1 MCKITVVGLGPGDE
15 KFLTV
20 EAVEFLK
27 KCENLF
33 IRTEKHPTNKYI
45 KNLGIDY
52 KTFDNLYE
60 EAETFEDVYNDIA
73 DVLIEE
79 AKKRDVVYGVPGNPF
94 VAERT
99 VEILQDKYD
108 DLEFIYGVSFVDV
121 VFTSLKIDPVN
132 GMAVVDALNMKHIS
146 NDVYNIIIQVYNQ
159 MVAAS
164 VKVHLSEYY
173 DDDQEIYVVKSAG
186 IRDQEVIKKVFLWEL
201 DHYDV
206 FDHLTTLVIEPVSED
221 VRRKGFGDL
230 VDVMKVLRGEDGC
243 PWDRKQTHESL
254 KKYLLE
260 EAYEV
265 LETIDGEDSEHL
277 EEELGDLL
285 LQIVFHGLIEEEM
298 GYFNLT
304 DVTDKITEKLI
315 RRHPHVFGELEAD
328 TPDKVETIWNGV
340 KQKEND
346 QSYSDRMKSLS
357 KSSPALIRASKVQSI
372 AREIGF
378 DWDDVTPA
386 IEKVKEE
393 LNEVI
398 FEMKNSRTD
407 KYEEELGDLLFA
419 VVNVVRLSKLDPEI
433 ALDRTINKFIKRFK
447 HIEFSDLSKEKGIK
461 KMKLEEMDA
470 LWEEAKK
477 KNIDK

>member
-1 MCKITVVGLGPGDE
+1 MYKITIVGLGPGDE
-15 KFLTV
+15 KFLTI
-20 EAVEFLK
+20 EAIEFLK

-52 KTFDNLYE
+52 KTFDDLYE
-60 EAETFEDVYNDIA
+60 KAETFEDVYNDIV

-79 AKKRDVVYGVPGNPF
+79 AKVKDVVYGVPGNPF

-99 VEILQDKYD
+99 VEILQNKYND
-108 DLEFIYGVSFVDV
+108 VEFIYGVSFVDV
-121 VFTSLKIDPVN
+121 VLTSLRIDPVD
-132 GMAVVDALNMKHIS
+132 GMTVVDALNMKHIS
-146 NDVYNIIIQVYNQ
+146 NDVHNIIIQVYNQ

-173 DDDQEIYVVKSAG
+173 DDDQVIYIVKSAG
-186 IRDQEVIKKVFLWEL
+186 IKNQEVIKKVFLWEL
-201 DHYDV
+201 DHFDI
-206 FDHLTTLVIEPVSED
+206 FDHLTTLVINPVSED
-221 VRRKGFGDL
+221 VRRKGFRDF
-230 VDVMKVLRGEDGC
+230 VDVMRLLRGENGC
-243 PWDRKQTHESL
+243 PWDRQQTHESL
-254 KKYLLE
+254 KKHLIE
-260 EAYEV
+260 EVYEV
-265 LETIDGEDSEHL
+265 IEAIDSEDSEHL

-298 GYFNLT
+298 GYFTLT
-304 DVTDKITEKLI
+304 DITNRITEKLI
-315 RRHPHVFGELEAD
+315 RRHPHVFGDLEAD
-328 TPDKVETIWNGV
+328 SPDEVETIWNGV

-357 KSSPALIRASKVQSI
+357 KSSPALIRAYKVQNI

-393 LNEVI
+393 LNEII
-398 FEMKNSRTD
+398 FEIDNNRID

-419 VVNVVRLSKLDPEI
+419 VVNVVRLLKLDPEI
-433 ALDRTINKFIKRFK
+433 ALDRTIGKFVDRFK
-447 HIEFSDLSKEKGIK
+447 YIEFSDLAEEKGVK
-461 KMKLEEMDA
+461 NMTLKEMDE
-470 LWEEAKK
+470 LWEEVKE